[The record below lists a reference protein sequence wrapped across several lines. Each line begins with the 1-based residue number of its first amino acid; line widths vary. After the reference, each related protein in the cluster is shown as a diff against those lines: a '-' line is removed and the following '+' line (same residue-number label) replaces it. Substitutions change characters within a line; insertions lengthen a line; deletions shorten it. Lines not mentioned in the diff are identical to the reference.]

1 MNAPVHHQH
10 QRVCLDPLVVFEARA
25 EARALLWKV
34 GELDLQEAVDKLQAD
49 AERDGLI
56 DKIGQDAIQK
66 ILAVAF
72 HRYREAV
79 R

>member
-1 MNAPVHHQH
+1 MSALHHPVAAA
-10 QRVCLDPLVVFEARA
+10 RVDLLAAFEARCW
-25 EARALLWKV
+25 ARAYLWAA
-34 GELDLQEAVDKLQAD
+34 GALDLFEAVDKLQAD

-56 DKIGQDAIQK
+56 DKIGQDRVQSIMAT
-66 ILAVAF
+66 AF

>member
-1 MNAPVHHQH
+1 MTAAALARRTVDPV
-10 QRVCLDPLVVFEARA
+10 VAFTARC

-34 GELDLQEAVDKLQAD
+34 GALELHEAVDVLQHD

-56 DKIGQDAIQK
+56 DKIGQDEVQTIMAT
-66 ILAVAF
+66 AF
-72 HRYREAV
+72 HRYREAA

>member
-1 MNAPVHHQH
+1 MTVAFDH
-10 QRVCLDPLVVFEARA
+10 RTTAALDPIEVFRARA
-25 EARALLWKV
+25 GARALLWKV
-34 GELDLQEAVDKLQAD
+34 GEFDLHEAVDKLQAD

-56 DKIGQDAIQK
+56 DKIGQDEVQAIM
-66 ILAVAF
+66 ATAF